1 VKADPNLQQLSAEIE
16 ELGRKVE
23 SIADPSVRADVLALV
38 HSVMELHAAGLGRIL
53 EILSDRK
60 LAGHEAMD
68 AIAADDLAGSLLS
81 LHGLHPVDINERVLG
96 AVVKAQDELR
106 AQGATLEFVR
116 FDDAGV
122 VHLRLAGGGHGCGS
136 STTSLQRS
144 VEDAIYDAAPEIAS
158 VQIELVGAP
167 AQALVQLQPMASAAP
182 RA

>member
-158 VQIELVGAP
+158 VQIELASAP